1 MQKRIGFA
9 VSKTKIFFSLCSI
22 SNHALTIIL
31 RLSQCL
37 SFPEIPGFLNCCPL
51 PGSSR
56 EVIIHNAS
64 FLPSPQFSLS
74 DAPLLGAQGGDQ
86 SLLPPAGVGSCLGIG
101 PRALPY
107 PVAIPGEWVHPSN
120 EYSWGLA
127 VWRVGKPVQK
137 RTRNTVRWRASSF
150 VSGFLHSSL
159 AESPV
164 WCLKGLVWLES
175 CWGLKKC
182 CRNQ

>member
-37 SFPEIPGFLNCCPL
+37 SFPETPGFLNCCPL
-51 PGSSR
+51 PGSSK
-56 EVIIHNAS
+56 EVISHNAS
-64 FLPSPQFSLS
+64 LLPSPQFSLS
-74 DAPLLGAQGGDQ
+74 DALFLGAQGGDQ

>member
-56 EVIIHNAS
+56 EVISHNAS
-64 FLPSPQFSLS
+64 LLPSPQFSLS
-74 DAPLLGAQGGDQ
+74 DALFLGAQGGDQ
-86 SLLPPAGVGSCLGIG
+86 SPPLPTGVGPDWG
-101 PRALPY
+101 PAPRPY
-107 PVAIPGEWVHPSN
+107 HILWPFLVNWSVPPVSLVGAWPS
-120 EYSWGLA
+120 G
-127 VWRVGKPVQK
+127 VRTPVQK
-137 RTRNTVRWRASSF
+137 RTRNTIKWHVSSF
-150 VSGFLHSSL
+150 VSRFLHSSL
-159 AESPV
+159 AEPPI
-164 WCLKGLVWLES
+164 WWLKGLTWLES
-175 CWGLKKC
+175 LWGLQKC